1 MLCPSFINYCHKN
14 IFSSQTAGLSPI
26 SNYGVPD
33 ALLGGRWVKVSE
45 DSFLGGEG
53 DLLITGL
60 HVIMMG
66 LRVLVGAFVFYNDAW
81 GPALW
86 EPLCLLSPTRRP
98 ELLTFDLPN
107 CTQAGVPPHI

>member
-26 SNYGVPD
+26 SNYGVPH
-33 ALLGGRWVKVSE
+33 ALLGGRWVKVSQ

-66 LRVLVGAFVFYNDAW
+66 VRVLVGAFVFYNDAW

-86 EPLCLLSPTRRP
+86 EPLCLLSPSG
-98 ELLTFDLPN
+98 DLSF
-107 CTQAGVPPHI
+107 